1 MTKWMVENA
10 DGLVIVCL
18 MLIALGVLGVILD
31 QFRKK

>member
-1 MTKWMVENA
+1 MTIWMAENA

-18 MLIALGVLGVILD
+18 MIIAFGVLGVILD